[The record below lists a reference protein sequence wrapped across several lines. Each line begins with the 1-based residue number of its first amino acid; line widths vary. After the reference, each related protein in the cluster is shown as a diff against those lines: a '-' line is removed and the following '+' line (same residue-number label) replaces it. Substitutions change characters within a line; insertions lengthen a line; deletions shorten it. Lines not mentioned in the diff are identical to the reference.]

1 MCIITDYFENIKRIV
16 VPIGICPS
24 MRISVKAMQQESQIL
39 RSCGRFLQPTPLSLV
54 LFFSVAVAGA
64 VFSWI
69 LVLLASMLSLCGE
82 TVLLGRK

>member
-1 MCIITDYFENIKRIV
+1 MCIITDYFEYFKIVV
-16 VPIGICPS
+16 VPIGISSS
-24 MRISVKAMQQESQIL
+24 MRISVRAIQQGGPIL
-39 RSCGRFLQPTPLSLV
+39 RSCRRSLQPTPLSLV